1 MLNQNDDQNEAK
13 KLMLMCVLAASVVL
27 LMFLVILYMH
37 EEKKPKKHATKIV
50 TENNTEEKEIEIKKS
65 NLVSSDLD
73 FWDMYE
79 DTKEENVII
88 DDSKDESD
96 SDSKNSS
103 SSSDKKINQSKS
115 SSSDK
120 TTNRDDSDEE
130 LSMNIKKNKDKDKM
144 DDGKHIKVTGPDGK
158 AQWFEILDDVKK
170 NSFDFENYLTYDNG
184 LLKYEAGDIKSIVGI
199 DVSSRQGIIDFSK
212 VKNAGVDFV
221 MIKVASRGYET
232 GQINID
238 EKFVEY
244 ANAAVASGLS
254 IGAYVSS
261 QAITDVEA
269 VEEANYAVAAAN
281 NYNVKYPIAIDFT
294 SANSQSQRT
303 DRLTSE
309 ERTAIV
315 KKFCETVKSYGK
327 IPAIRATRDFLIT
340 ELDLTEL
347 SDYDIWLKD
356 EAVTADYMKFE
367 YIEDNDS
374 SSSSSSSSA
383 KSSSSS
389 KLSKSE
395 STDSDSSSED
405 EKPEY
410 IGTDYPYEFA
420 MWQYTNKGTI
430 NGIEGPVN
438 VNMSFVNYAER

>member
-1 MLNQNDDQNEAK
+1 MLNHNDDQNEAK

-37 EEKKPKKHATKIV
+37 EDKKPKKQATKIV
-50 TENNTEEKEIEIKKS
+50 TENNTENNEIEIKKS
-65 NLVSSDLD
+65 NIVSSDLD

-79 DTKEENVII
+79 NTKEVNEII
-88 DDSKDESD
+88 EGSEDESE
-96 SDSKNSS
+96 N
-103 SSSDKKINQSKS
+103 KS
-115 SSSDK
+115 SSASKKNNSLNKSTSNKTSDK
-120 TTNRDDSDEE
+120 EDSDDES
-130 LSMNIKKNKDKDKM
+130 SMNVKKNKDKDEM
-144 DDGKHIKVTGPDGK
+144 DDGKHIKVTGSDGK
-158 AQWFEILDDVKK
+158 AQWYEILDDVKK

-184 LLKYEAGDIKSIVGI
+184 LLKYESGGNKSLIGI

-244 ANAAVASGLS
+244 ANAAIASGLS

-294 SANSQSQRT
+294 SGSSDNQRT
-303 DRLTSE
+303 NRLTSE

-315 KKFCETVKSYGK
+315 KKFCETVKAYGK
-327 IPAIRATRDFLIT
+327 TPAIRASRDFLIT
-340 ELDLTEL
+340 ELDLAEL

-367 YIEDNDS
+367 HIDDEDDS
-374 SSSSSSSSA
+374 SSSSSSSSS
-383 KSSSSS
+383 KSTSTNSS
-389 KLSKSE
+389 K
-395 STDSDSSSED
+395 STNKDSSSEI
-405 EKPEY
+405 ERPEY
-410 IGTDYPYEFA
+410 IGTDYPYDFA

-430 NGIEGPVN
+430 NGIEGQVN
-438 VNMSFVNYAER
+438 INMSFVNYAER

>member
-120 TTNRDDSDEE
+120 TKNRDDSDEE
-130 LSMNIKKNKDKDKM
+130 SSMNIKKNKDKM

-395 STDSDSSSED
+395 STDSDSSTED